1 MDKSKNLVWID
12 LEMTGLRPE
21 TDVILEIATIITDS
35 QLNILEEGPHFIIHQ
50 PEAALAG
57 MNDWV
62 STAHAKSGL
71 TEAVRASIVSAH
83 EAETQTLEF
92 IKKYCDQGTAVLA
105 GNSIWQDRNFLY
117 KYMPSIVD
125 YCHYR
130 VIDIS
135 AIKELVRRWYPED
148 KNKDFKKSDTHR
160 ALADIQESIA
170 ELQHYRT
177 WFFRG

>member
-1 MDKSKNLVWID
+1 
-12 LEMTGLRPE
+12 
-21 TDVILEIATIITDS
+21 
-35 QLNILEEGPHFIIHQ
+35 
-50 PEAALAG
+50 
-57 MNDWV
+57 
-62 STAHAKSGL
+62 
-71 TEAVRASIVSAH
+71 VSAH

-135 AIKELVRRWYPED
+135 AIKELVRRWYPDD